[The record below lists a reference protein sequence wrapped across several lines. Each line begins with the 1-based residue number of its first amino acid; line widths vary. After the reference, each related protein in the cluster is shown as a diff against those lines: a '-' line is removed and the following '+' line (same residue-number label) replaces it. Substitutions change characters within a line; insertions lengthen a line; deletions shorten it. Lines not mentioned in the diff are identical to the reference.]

1 MFQRLLFHLLRGNRV
16 RLVVALLALISGGA
30 VVSALLNLDLDIN
43 HKLTQEF
50 RSLGANL
57 VISAP
62 QTVSATPG
70 IPPLMDESVVRD
82 IAHNIELDSDRQ
94 SPASGT
100 IASPDLYLVALSGSK
115 DGQNVVVTGTWL
127 DRVTPMEP
135 WWKIDG
141 TSSLSRTDL
150 SHCLVGRNASRSL
163 GLSPGSQIALWY
175 QGRSVNLIVAGVA
188 DAGGSD
194 DNQIFV
200 NLPVA
205 QKLAG
210 LDGKIELIELSVPG
224 SAAQIRNVADR
235 LQAAF
240 PALAV
245 KPIPQITEA
254 EGKLLQRIR
263 FLIFSMGLLILV
275 LTALCVLA
283 TMAALAME
291 RRRDVGLMKALGGSI
306 QKVMRL
312 FLAEVGVLGTVGGVL
327 GYALGMALSV
337 WMGHRVFG
345 TSIAPRWEVLPAT
358 VVLMLSVALAGALPL
373 RLLGNIRPAV
383 ILRGE

>member
-1 MFQRLLFHLLRGNRV
+1 MFKRLLFHLLRGNRV
-16 RLVVALLALISGGA
+16 RLTVALLALISGGA
-30 VVSALLNLDLDIN
+30 VISALMNLDLDIN

-62 QTVSATPG
+62 QTASSAPG
-70 IPPLMDESVVRD
+70 APALLDDAVLQDMHRQLDRSQFRGVV
-82 IAHNIELDSDRQ
+82 
-94 SPASGT
+94 G
-100 IASPDLYLVALSGSK
+100 SPDLFLVARAGSNPPR
-115 DGQNVVVTGTWL
+115 NVVVTGTWL
-127 DRVTPMEP
+127 DRISQMEP
-135 WWKIDG
+135 WWKIVG

-150 SHCLVGRNASRSL
+150 AHCIIGRNVSRSL
-163 GLSPGSQIALWY
+163 DLTTGSSIELSY
-175 QGRSVNLIVAGVA
+175 QGRSANLTVAGVA
-188 DAGGSD
+188 DAGGSE

-200 NLPVA
+200 NLPVV
-205 QKLAG
+205 QKLAS
-210 LDGKIELIELSVPG
+210 LEGKVELIQLNVPG
-224 SAAQIRNVADR
+224 TANQIRSAAER

-240 PALAV
+240 PALEV

-254 EGKLLQRIR
+254 EGKLLQHIR
-263 FLIFSMGLLILV
+263 FLIFSTGLLILV

-306 QKVMRL
+306 QKVIGL
-312 FLAEVGVLGTVGGVL
+312 FYAEVGILGVAGGIF
-327 GYALGMALSV
+327 GCALGMALSV

-345 TSIAPRWEVLPAT
+345 ASISPRWEVLPAT
-358 VVLMLSVALAGALPL
+358 VILMLCVALAGALPL
-373 RLLGNIRPAV
+373 RLLGNVRPAV

>member
-1 MFQRLLFHLLRGNRV
+1 MFKRLLFHLLRGNRV

-50 RSLGANL
+50 RSLGAN
-57 VISAP
+57 VVVSAP
-62 QTVSATPG
+62 QNSSAAPG
-70 IPPLMDESVVRD
+70 VPTLMDESVVQD
-82 IAHNIELDSDRQ
+82 IEQNSDRQ
-94 SPASGT
+94 APVSGT
-100 IASPDLYLVALSGSK
+100 IASPDLYLVARAGSK
-115 DGQNVVVTGTWL
+115 NGQSVVVTGTWL
-127 DRVTPMEP
+127 DRVSQMEP
-135 WWKIDG
+135 WWKIAG
-141 TSSLSRTDL
+141 TASVSRTDL
-150 SHCLVGRNASRSL
+150 SQCLIGRNVSSSL
-163 GLSPGSQIALWY
+163 GLSTGGNIALSY
-175 QGRSVNLIVAGVA
+175 QGRNVSLTVAGVA
-188 DAGGSD
+188 DAGGSE

-205 QKLAG
+205 QRLAG
-210 LDGKIELIELSVPG
+210 LEGKIELIQLSIPG
-224 SAAQIRNVADR
+224 SAAQIRSVADK

-240 PALAV
+240 PSLEV

-306 QKVMRL
+306 QKVVRL
-312 FLAEVGVLGTVGGVL
+312 FLAEVGVLGTVGGFL
-327 GYALGMALSV
+327 GYVLGMALSV

-345 TSIAPRWEVLPAT
+345 TSISPRWEVLPAT
-358 VVLMLSVALAGALPL
+358 VILMLCVALAGALPL
-373 RLLGNIRPAV
+373 RLLGNVRPAV

>member
-1 MFQRLLFHLLRGNRV
+1 MFKRLLFHLLCGNRV
-16 RLVVALLALISGGA
+16 RLVVALFALISGGA

-62 QTVSATPG
+62 QTFSVTAG
-70 IPPLMDESVVRD
+70 LPPLMDESVVQ
-82 IAHNIELDSDRQ
+82 NMDRQ
-94 SPASGT
+94 SPVSGT
-100 IASPDLYLVALSGSK
+100 VASPDLYLVGRAGSNN
-115 DGQNVVVTGTWL
+115 GQNVVVTGTWL
-127 DRVTPMEP
+127 DRISQMEP
-135 WWKIDG
+135 WWKIAG
-141 TSSLSRTDL
+141 TATVSRTNL
-150 SHCLVGRNASRSL
+150 SQCLIGHNVSRSL
-163 GLSPGSQIALWY
+163 GLSAGSNIALSY
-175 QGRSVNLIVAGVA
+175 QGRSVSLTVAGVA
-188 DAGGSD
+188 DAGGPE

-210 LDGKIELIELSVPG
+210 LDGKIELIQLSIPG
-224 SAAQIRNVADR
+224 SSTQIRSVAEK

-240 PALAV
+240 PALEV

-254 EGKLLQRIR
+254 EAKLLQRIR

-306 QKVMRL
+306 QKVVRL
-312 FLAEVGVLGTVGGVL
+312 FLAEVGVLGTVGGIL
-327 GYALGMALSV
+327 GYVLGMALSV

-345 TSIAPRWEVLPAT
+345 TSISPRWEVLPAT
-358 VVLMLSVALAGALPL
+358 VILMLCVALAGSLPL
-373 RLLGNIRPAV
+373 RLLGNVRPAV

>member
-1 MFQRLLFHLLRGNRV
+1 VFKRLLFHLLRGNRV

-50 RSLGANL
+50 RSLGANV

-62 QTVSATPG
+62 QTSSAAPG
-70 IPPLMDESVVRD
+70 VPPLMDESVMQDVEQS
-82 IAHNIELDSDRQ
+82 IDRQ
-94 SPASGT
+94 SQVSGAV
-100 IASPDLYLVALSGSK
+100 ASPDLYLVARAGSK
-115 DGQNVVVTGTWL
+115 NGQDVVVTGTWL
-127 DRVTPMEP
+127 DRVSQMEP
-135 WWKIDG
+135 WWKIAG
-141 TSSLSRTDL
+141 TGSVSRTDL
-150 SHCLVGRNASRSL
+150 SRCLIGRNVSNSL
-163 GLSPGSQIALWY
+163 GLSAGGNIALSY
-175 QGRSVNLIVAGVA
+175 QGRSVTLAVAGVT
-188 DAGGSD
+188 DAGGSE

-210 LDGKIELIELSVPG
+210 LDGKIELIQLSVPG
-224 SAAQIRNVADR
+224 SAAQIRTVADE

-240 PALAV
+240 PALEV

-263 FLIFSMGLLILV
+263 FLILSMGLLILV

-291 RRRDVGLMKALGGSI
+291 RRQDVGLMKALGGSI
-306 QKVMRL
+306 QKVVRL
-312 FLAEVGVLGTVGGVL
+312 FLAEVGVLGTLGGIL
-327 GYALGMALSV
+327 GYALGMVLSV

-345 TSIAPRWEVLPAT
+345 ASISPRWEVLPAT
-358 VVLMLSVALAGALPL
+358 VILMLCVALAGALPL
-373 RLLGNIRPAV
+373 RLLGNVRPAV

>member
-1 MFQRLLFHLLRGNRV
+1 MFKRLLFHLLRGNRV
-16 RLVVALLALISGGA
+16 RLTVALLALISGGA
-30 VVSALLNLDLDIN
+30 VISALMNLDLDIN

-57 VISAP
+57 VISPPQSAP
-62 QTVSATPG
+62 SALGAPA
-70 IPPLMDESVVRD
+70 LLDESALQDMHRQ
-82 IAHNIELDSDRQ
+82 LDRSQ
-94 SPASGT
+94 IHGAV
-100 IASPDLYLVALSGSK
+100 ASPDLYLVARAGSNPRR
-115 DGQNVVVTGTWL
+115 NVVVTGTWL
-127 DRVTPMEP
+127 DRISQMEP
-135 WWKIDG
+135 WWKIAG

-150 SHCLVGRNASRSL
+150 AHCIIGRNVSRSL
-163 GLSPGSQIALWY
+163 ALRTGSIIELSY
-175 QGRSVNLIVAGVA
+175 QGRSANLTVAGVA
-188 DAGGSD
+188 AAGGSE

-210 LDGKIELIELSVPG
+210 IDGKIELIQLSVPG
-224 SAAQIRNVADR
+224 SANQIRSVADQ
-235 LQAAF
+235 LQGAF
-240 PALAV
+240 PALEV

-263 FLIFSMGLLILV
+263 FLIFSTGLLILV

-306 QKVMRL
+306 QKVIGI
-312 FLAEVGVLGTVGGVL
+312 FYAEVGILGAVGGIL
-327 GYALGMALSV
+327 GYVLGMALSV

-345 TSIAPRWEVLPAT
+345 TSISPRWEVLPAT
-358 VVLMLSVALAGALPL
+358 VVLMLCVALAGALPL

>member
-1 MFQRLLFHLLRGNRV
+1 VFKRLLFHLLRGNRV
-16 RLVVALLALISGGA
+16 RLTVMLLALISGGA
-30 VVSALLNLDLDIN
+30 VISALMNLDLDIN

-62 QTVSATPG
+62 QAASSTPDKAA
-70 IPPLMDESVVRD
+70 LMDESVVLN
-82 IAHNIELDSDRQ
+82 AL
-94 SPASGT
+94 GT
-100 IASPDLYLVALSGSK
+100 ANEVAYPDAVAAPDLYLVARAGSNPRR
-115 DGQNVVVTGTWL
+115 NVVVAGTWL
-127 DRVTPMEP
+127 DRVSQMEP
-135 WWKIDG
+135 WWKIAG

-150 SHCLVGRNASRSL
+150 AHCIIGRNVSRSL
-163 GLSPGSQIALWY
+163 GISTGSRIELSY
-175 QGRSVNLIVAGVA
+175 HGRSANLAVAGVA
-188 DAGGSD
+188 DAGGSE

-200 NLPVA
+200 NLPVV

-210 LDGKIELIELSVPG
+210 LDGKIELIQLSVPG
-224 SAAQIRNVADR
+224 SVNQIRGVAGK

-240 PALAV
+240 PALDV

-254 EGKLLQRIR
+254 EGKLLRRIR
-263 FLIFSMGLLILV
+263 FLIVSTGLLILV

-306 QKVMRL
+306 QKVIGL
-312 FLAEVGVLGTVGGVL
+312 FYAEVGILGAAGGIL

-345 TSIAPRWEVLPAT
+345 TSISPRWEVLPAT
-358 VVLMLSVALAGALPL
+358 VILMLCVALAGALPL

>member
-1 MFQRLLFHLLRGNRV
+1 MFKRLLFHLLRGNRV

-30 VVSALLNLDLDIN
+30 VVSALMNLDLDIN

-57 VISAP
+57 VISPP
-62 QTVSATPG
+62 QTASAAPG
-70 IPPLMDESVVRD
+70 APPLMDESVLQNVEQD
-82 IAHNIELDSDRQ
+82 TARQ
-94 SPASGT
+94 SQAAGT
-100 IASPDLYLVALSGSK
+100 IASPDLYLVAGVGPK
-115 DGQNVVVTGTWL
+115 NEQNVVVTGTWL
-127 DRVTPMEP
+127 DRTSQMEP

-141 TSSLSRTDL
+141 TGDLPRTDL
-150 SHCLVGRNASRSL
+150 SRCLIGRNVSRNLSL
-163 GLSPGSQIALWY
+163 SAGSNLALSY
-175 QGRSVNLIVAGVA
+175 QGRTVNLAVAGIA
-188 DAGGSD
+188 DAGGSE

-210 LDGKIELIELSVPG
+210 LNGKIQLIQLDIPG
-224 SAAQIRNVADR
+224 SAEQIRGVANK
-235 LQAAF
+235 LQTAF
-240 PALAV
+240 PALEV

-306 QKVMRL
+306 QKVVGL
-312 FLAEVGVLGTVGGVL
+312 FLTEVGVLGTVGGIL
-327 GYALGMALSV
+327 GYALGMGLSI

-345 TSIAPRWEVLPAT
+345 ASISPRWEVLPAT
-358 VVLMLSVALAGALPL
+358 VILMLGVALAGALPL
-373 RLLGNIRPAV
+373 RLLGNVRPAV

>member
-1 MFQRLLFHLLRGNRV
+1 VFKRLLFHLLRGNRV

-50 RSLGANL
+50 RSLGANV

-62 QTVSATPG
+62 QTSSAAPG
-70 IPPLMDESVVRD
+70 VPPLMDESVMQDVEQS
-82 IAHNIELDSDRQ
+82 IDRQ
-94 SPASGT
+94 SQVSGA
-100 IASPDLYLVALSGSK
+100 IASPDLYLVARAGSRN
-115 DGQNVVVTGTWL
+115 GQNVVVTGTWL
-127 DRVTPMEP
+127 DRVSQMEP
-135 WWKIDG
+135 WWKIVG
-141 TSSLSRTDL
+141 TGSVSRTDL
-150 SHCLVGRNASRSL
+150 SQCLIGRNVSRSL
-163 GLSPGSQIALWY
+163 GLSAGSNIVLSY
-175 QGRSVNLIVAGVA
+175 QDRSVNLTVAGVA
-188 DAGGSD
+188 DAGGSE

-205 QKLAG
+205 QKLAN
-210 LDGKIELIELSVPG
+210 LDGKIELIQLSIPG
-224 SAAQIRNVADR
+224 LAANIRSVADK

-240 PALAV
+240 SALEV

-254 EGKLLQRIR
+254 EGKLLDRVR

-306 QKVMRL
+306 QKVVRL
-312 FLAEVGVLGTVGGVL
+312 FLAEIGVLGTVGGIL
-327 GYALGMALSV
+327 GYVLGMALSV

-345 TSIAPRWEVLPAT
+345 ASISPRWEVLPAT
-358 VVLMLSVALAGALPL
+358 VILMLCVALAGALPL
-373 RLLGNIRPAV
+373 RLLGNVRPAV

>member
-1 MFQRLLFHLLRGNRV
+1 MFKRLLFHLLRGNRV
-16 RLVVALLALISGGA
+16 RLIVALLALISGGA
-30 VVSALLNLDLDIN
+30 VVSALLNLDLDIS

-50 RSLGANL
+50 RSLGANV

-62 QTVSATPG
+62 QTVSTTPG
-70 IPPLMDESVVRD
+70 LPPLMDESVVQH
-82 IAHNIELDSDRQ
+82 IEQNIDRQ
-94 SPASGT
+94 SPVPGT
-100 IASPDLYLVALSGSK
+100 IASPDLYLVARAGSK
-115 DGQNVVVTGTWL
+115 NGPNVVVTGTWL
-127 DRVTPMEP
+127 DRVLQMEP
-135 WWKIDG
+135 WWKIAG
-141 TSSLSRTDL
+141 TASVSRTDL
-150 SHCLVGRNASRSL
+150 SQCLIGRNVSRSL
-163 GLSPGSQIALWY
+163 GLSADSNIALWY
-175 QGRSVNLIVAGVA
+175 QGRTVSLTVASVA
-188 DAGGSD
+188 DAGGSE

-210 LDGKIELIELSVPG
+210 LDGKIELIQLSIPG
-224 SAAQIRNVADR
+224 SSAQIRSVADK

-240 PALAV
+240 PVLEV

-263 FLIFSMGLLILV
+263 FLIFSIGLLILV

-306 QKVMRL
+306 QKVVRL
-312 FLAEVGVLGTVGGVL
+312 FLAEVGVLGTVGGIL
-327 GYALGMALSV
+327 GYGLGMALSV

-345 TSIAPRWEVLPAT
+345 TSISPRWEVLPVT
-358 VVLMLSVALAGALPL
+358 VILMLCVAFAGALPL
-373 RLLGNIRPAV
+373 RLLGNVRPAV

>member
-1 MFQRLLFHLLRGNRV
+1 VFKRLLFHLLRGNRV
-16 RLVVALLALISGGA
+16 RLVVALVALISGGA

-50 RSLGANL
+50 RSLGANV
-57 VISAP
+57 VITAP

-70 IPPLMDESVVRD
+70 LPPLMAESVVQD
-82 IAHNIELDSDRQ
+82 IKQNIDRQ
-94 SPASGT
+94 SPVSGT
-100 IASPDLYLVALSGSK
+100 VASPDLYLVARAGSK
-115 DGQNVVVTGTWL
+115 NGQNVVVTGTWL
-127 DRVTPMEP
+127 DRVVQMEP
-135 WWKIDG
+135 WWKIAG
-141 TSSLSRTDL
+141 TAGVSRTDL
-150 SHCLVGRNASRSL
+150 SQCLIGRNVSRSL
-163 GLSPGSQIALWY
+163 GLSTGSSIELSY
-175 QGRSVNLIVAGVA
+175 QGHSANLAVAGVA
-188 DAGGSD
+188 DAGGSE

-205 QKLAG
+205 QKLAD
-210 LDGKIELIELSVPG
+210 LDGKIELIQLSIPG
-224 SAAQIRNVADR
+224 SAAQIRSATDK

-240 PALAV
+240 PALEV

-306 QKVMRL
+306 QKVVRL
-312 FLAEVGVLGTVGGVL
+312 FLAEVGVLGTVGGIL
-327 GYALGMALSV
+327 GYALGMALSI

-345 TSIAPRWEVLPAT
+345 TSISPRWEVLPAT
-358 VVLMLSVALAGALPL
+358 VILMLGVALAGALPL
-373 RLLGNIRPAV
+373 RLLGNVRPAV

>member
-1 MFQRLLFHLLRGNRV
+1 MFKRLLFHLLRGNRV
-16 RLVVALLALISGGA
+16 RLIVALLALISGGA

-50 RSLGANL
+50 RSLGANV

-62 QTVSATPG
+62 QTSSATPG
-70 IPPLMDESVVRD
+70 MPALMDESLMQ
-82 IAHNIELDSDRQ
+82 NIEQNIDRK
-94 SPASGT
+94 SPVSGA
-100 IASPDLYLVALSGSK
+100 IASPDLYLVARAGSK

-127 DRVTPMEP
+127 DRASQMEP
-135 WWKIDG
+135 WWKIAG
-141 TSSLSRTDL
+141 TASVSRTDL
-150 SHCLVGRNASRSL
+150 SRCLIGRNVSRSL
-163 GLSPGSQIALWY
+163 GLSAGGNIALSY
-175 QGRSVNLIVAGVA
+175 QGRSVSLTVAGVT
-188 DAGGSD
+188 DAGGSE

-200 NLPVA
+200 NLPIA

-210 LDGKIELIELSVPG
+210 LDGKIELIQLSIPG
-224 SAAQIRNVADR
+224 STAQIHSVADKLR
-235 LQAAF
+235 AAF
-240 PALAV
+240 PALEV

-254 EGKLLQRIR
+254 EGKLLERIR

-306 QKVMRL
+306 QKVVRL
-312 FLAEVGVLGTVGGVL
+312 FLAEVGVLGTVGGIL
-327 GYALGMALSV
+327 GYLLGMALSI

-345 TSIAPRWEVLPAT
+345 TSISPRWEVLPAT
-358 VVLMLSVALAGALPL
+358 VILMLCVALAGALPL
-373 RLLGNIRPAV
+373 RLLGNVRPAV

>member
-1 MFQRLLFHLLRGNRV
+1 MFKRLLFHLLRGNRV

-50 RSLGANL
+50 RSLGANV

-62 QTVSATPG
+62 QTSSAAPG
-70 IPPLMDESVVRD
+70 VPPLMDESVMQDVEQS
-82 IAHNIELDSDRQ
+82 IDRQ
-94 SPASGT
+94 SQVSGAV
-100 IASPDLYLVALSGSK
+100 ASPDLYLVARAGSK
-115 DGQNVVVTGTWL
+115 NGQDVVVTGTWL
-127 DRVTPMEP
+127 DRVSQMEP
-135 WWKIDG
+135 WWKIAG
-141 TSSLSRTDL
+141 TGSVSRTDL
-150 SHCLVGRNASRSL
+150 SRCLIGRNVSNSL
-163 GLSPGSQIALWY
+163 GLSAGGNIALSY
-175 QGRSVNLIVAGVA
+175 QGRSVTLAVAGVT
-188 DAGGSD
+188 DAGGSE

-210 LDGKIELIELSVPG
+210 LDGKIELIQLSVPG
-224 SAAQIRNVADR
+224 SAAQIRTVADT

-240 PALAV
+240 PALEV

-263 FLIFSMGLLILV
+263 FLILSMGLLILV
-275 LTALCVLA
+275 LTELCVLA

-291 RRRDVGLMKALGGSI
+291 RRQDVGLMKALGGSI
-306 QKVMRL
+306 QKVVRL
-312 FLAEVGVLGTVGGVL
+312 FLAEVGVLGTLGGIL
-327 GYALGMALSV
+327 GYALGMVLSV

-345 TSIAPRWEVLPAT
+345 ASISPRWEVLPAT
-358 VVLMLSVALAGALPL
+358 VILMLCVALAGALPL
-373 RLLGNIRPAV
+373 RLLGNVRPAV

>member
-1 MFQRLLFHLLRGNRV
+1 VFKRLLFHLLRGNRV
-16 RLVVALLALISGGA
+16 RLTVVLLALISGGA
-30 VVSALLNLDLDIN
+30 VISALMNLDLDIN

-57 VISAP
+57 VVSAP
-62 QTVSATPG
+62 QAASASQDA
-70 IPPLMDESVVRD
+70 PPLMDESVMRTIDPPSLV
-82 IAHNIELDSDRQ
+82 
-94 SPASGT
+94 PGT
-100 IASPDLYLVALSGSK
+100 ITSPDLYLVARAGSN
-115 DGQNVVVTGTWL
+115 DGRDVVVTGTWL
-127 DRVTPMEP
+127 DRVSQMEP
-135 WWKIDG
+135 WWKITG
-141 TSSLSRTDL
+141 TGGLPRTDL
-150 SHCLVGRNASRSL
+150 SHCLIGRNVSRSL
-163 GLSPGSQIALWY
+163 GLSPGSSIELSY
-175 QGRSVNLIVAGVA
+175 QGRAVDLSVAGVA
-188 DAGGSD
+188 DAGGSE

-210 LDGKIELIELSVPG
+210 LEGKIELIQLSVPG
-224 SAAQIRNVADR
+224 SASQIRSVADK

-240 PALAV
+240 PALEV

-254 EGKLLQRIR
+254 EGNLLHRIR
-263 FLIFSMGLLILV
+263 FLIFSTGLLILV

-306 QKVMRL
+306 QKVVGL
-312 FLAEVGVLGTVGGVL
+312 FLAEVGVLGAVGGIL
-327 GYALGMALSV
+327 GYALGMVLSV

-345 TSIAPRWEVLPAT
+345 TSISPRWEVLPAT
-358 VVLMLSVALAGALPL
+358 VILMLCVALAGALPL

>member
-1 MFQRLLFHLLRGNRV
+1 MFKRLLFHLLRGNRV
-16 RLVVALLALISGGA
+16 RLTVALLALISGGA
-30 VVSALLNLDLDIN
+30 VISALMNLDLDIN

-62 QTVSATPG
+62 QTASSAPGTPAL
-70 IPPLMDESVVRD
+70 IDESVLQD
-82 IAHNIELDSDRQ
+82 MDRQ
-94 SPASGT
+94 VDQSQVRGVV
-100 IASPDLYLVALSGSK
+100 ASPDLYLIGSAGSNSGR
-115 DGQNVVVTGTWL
+115 NVVVTGTWL
-127 DRVTPMEP
+127 DRAAQMEP
-135 WWKIDG
+135 WWKITG
-141 TSSLSRTDL
+141 TNSLSRTDL
-150 SHCLVGRNASRSL
+150 ARCIIGRNVSRSL
-163 GLSPGSQIALWY
+163 RLSTGSSIELSY
-175 QGRSVNLIVAGVA
+175 QGRAANLIVAGVA
-188 DAGGSD
+188 DAGGSE

-210 LDGKIELIELSVPG
+210 LDGKIELIQLSVPG
-224 SAAQIRNVADR
+224 SADQIRSVVDK
-235 LQAAF
+235 LQRAF
-240 PALAV
+240 PALEV

-263 FLIFSMGLLILV
+263 FLIFSTGLLILI

-306 QKVMRL
+306 QKVVGL
-312 FLAEVGVLGTVGGVL
+312 FYAEVGILGVAGGIL
-327 GYALGMALSV
+327 GYALGMALSI

-345 TSIAPRWEVLPAT
+345 TSISPRWEVFPAT
-358 VVLMLSVALAGALPL
+358 VVLMLCVALAGALPL

>member
-1 MFQRLLFHLLRGNRV
+1 VFKRLLFHLLRGNRV

-50 RSLGANL
+50 RSLGANV

-62 QTVSATPG
+62 QTSSAAPG
-70 IPPLMDESVVRD
+70 VPPLMDESVMQDVEQS
-82 IAHNIELDSDRQ
+82 IDRQ
-94 SPASGT
+94 SQVSGAV
-100 IASPDLYLVALSGSK
+100 ASPDLYLVARTGSK
-115 DGQNVVVTGTWL
+115 NGQDVVVTGTWL
-127 DRVTPMEP
+127 DRVSQMEP
-135 WWKIDG
+135 WWKIAG
-141 TSSLSRTDL
+141 TGSVSRTDL
-150 SHCLVGRNASRSL
+150 SRCLIGRNVSNSL
-163 GLSPGSQIALWY
+163 GLSAGGNIALSY
-175 QGRSVNLIVAGVA
+175 QGRSVTLAVAGVT
-188 DAGGSD
+188 DAGGSE

-210 LDGKIELIELSVPG
+210 LDGKIELIQLSVPG
-224 SAAQIRNVADR
+224 SAAQIRTVADT
-235 LQAAF
+235 LQTAF
-240 PALAV
+240 PALEV

-306 QKVMRL
+306 QKVVRL
-312 FLAEVGVLGTVGGVL
+312 FLAEVGVLGTLGGIL
-327 GYALGMALSV
+327 GYALGMVLSV

-345 TSIAPRWEVLPAT
+345 ASISPRWEVLPAT
-358 VVLMLSVALAGALPL
+358 VILMLCVALAGALPL
-373 RLLGNIRPAV
+373 RLLGNVRPAV

>member
-1 MFQRLLFHLLRGNRV
+1 MFKRLLFHLLRGNRV

-50 RSLGANL
+50 RSLGANV

-62 QTVSATPG
+62 QTSSAAPG
-70 IPPLMDESVVRD
+70 VPPLMDESVMQDVEQS
-82 IAHNIELDSDRQ
+82 IDRQ
-94 SPASGT
+94 SQVSGAV
-100 IASPDLYLVALSGSK
+100 ASPDLYLVARAGSK
-115 DGQNVVVTGTWL
+115 NGQDVVVTGTWL
-127 DRVTPMEP
+127 DRVSQMEP
-135 WWKIDG
+135 WWKIAG
-141 TSSLSRTDL
+141 TGSVSRTDL
-150 SHCLVGRNASRSL
+150 SRCLIGRNVSNSL
-163 GLSPGSQIALWY
+163 GLSAGGNIALSY
-175 QGRSVNLIVAGVA
+175 QGRSVTLAVAGVT
-188 DAGGSD
+188 DAGGSE

-210 LDGKIELIELSVPG
+210 LDGKIELIQLSVPG
-224 SAAQIRNVADR
+224 SAAQIRTVADE

-240 PALAV
+240 PALEV

-306 QKVMRL
+306 QKVVRL
-312 FLAEVGVLGTVGGVL
+312 FLAEVGVLGTVGGIL
-327 GYALGMALSV
+327 GYALGMVLSV

-345 TSIAPRWEVLPAT
+345 ASISPRWEVLPAT
-358 VVLMLSVALAGALPL
+358 VILMLCVALAGALPL
-373 RLLGNIRPAV
+373 RLLGNVRPAV